1 MTRSV
6 LVVDDEPPARNRLR
20 RLLADMED
28 LELVGEAANGRQC
41 IEQVQRLQPD
51 LVLLDISMP
60 GPGGIWVAEQLAQME
75 HPPAVIFCTAFDEHA
90 LAAFRAC
97 AVDYLLKPVRAD
109 VLAAALG
116 RARRLNRWQW
126 QSLRRPV
133 PGLSVHSHSGT
144 RLLPLQRIAA
154 VVADA
159 RCVWVHHDDGKTMVD
174 MSLHSLEQ
182 RYEGLLVRVHR
193 KALANRTRM
202 AGLERRGRAHLLVL
216 RGLEL
221 RVPVGRRRL
230 ASVRRMMDEM
240 MEP

>member
-1 MTRSV
+1 MPRSV
-6 LVVDDEPPARNRLR
+6 LVVDDEPPARRRLR

-28 LELVGEAANGRQC
+28 LQLVGEAANGREC
-41 IEQVQRLQPD
+41 LEQVQRLQPD
-51 LVLLDISMP
+51 LVLLDIAMP
-60 GPGGIWVAEQLAQME
+60 GQSGIEVAEQLAQLE
-75 HPPAVIFCTAFDEHA
+75 RPPAVIFCTAYDEHA

-126 QSLRRPV
+126 QSLRRPL
-133 PGLSVHSHSGT
+133 PGLSLRSPGGT

-159 RCVWVHHDDGKTMVD
+159 RCVWVHHDEGRTLADL
-174 MSLHSLEQ
+174 SLRSLES
-182 RYEGLLVRVHR
+182 RYDGLLVRVHR
-193 KALANRTRM
+193 KALANRARM
-202 AGLERRGRAHLLVL
+202 AGLQRCGRGQLLVL
-216 RGLEL
+216 SGSDL

-230 ASVRRMMDEM
+230 AAVRRMMDEM